1 MDAAV
6 VKFNAL
12 ADAVGASA
20 QNHYFGLIGAYR
32 VFVFSV
38 VGGEVV
44 STVRRA
50 ADMDAFP
57 GFLHTQLN
65 AAAADVIFRDS
76 QNLA

>member
-1 MDAAV
+1 MDTAV
-6 VKFNAL
+6 VKFNTL

-20 QNHYFGLIGAYR
+20 QNHYFRLVGAYR

-44 STVRRA
+44 SAVRRA

-57 GFLHTQLN
+57 SLLHTQLN
-65 AAAADVIFRDS
+65 AAAADVVFRNR